1 MSVFLYIFLGVLLS
15 TLDGSTMLLN
25 VNTLPWNRFT
35 CAAQSFFLPFSL
47 WNVLPFKLDLFVKGK
62 CCFLL
67 CSFFFLLAR
76 ASAKI
81 NSGLTVCLTT
91 RQLNIVHVI
100 YFFAWNMMEVKPD
113 FILSQHF
120 RFWFFLSRQWNRFV
134 LEIYTDKNQ
143 LVLFL
148 KSTSTNVF

>member
-1 MSVFLYIFLGVLLS
+1 MLILSHEIVSLVLLS
-15 TLDGSTMLLN
+15 PS
-25 VNTLPWNRFT
+25 
-35 CAAQSFFLPFSL
+35 FSL
-47 WNVLPFKLDLFVKGK
+47 FLYEMYFPLSLIYLLKENAVFFYVL
-62 CCFLL
+62 
-67 CSFFFLLAR
+67 FFLLAR
-76 ASAKI
+76 ASVKI

-100 YFFAWNMMEVKPD
+100 YFSGWNMMEVKPD

-120 RFWFFLSRQWNRFV
+120 RFWFFLSRQRNRFV
-134 LEIYTDKNQ
+134 FEIYTDKNQ